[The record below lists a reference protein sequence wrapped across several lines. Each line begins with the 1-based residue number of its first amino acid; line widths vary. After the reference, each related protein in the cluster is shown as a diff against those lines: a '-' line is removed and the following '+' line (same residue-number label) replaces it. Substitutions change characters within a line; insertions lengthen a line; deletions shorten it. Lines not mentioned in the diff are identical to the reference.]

1 MQGLLHTILAGAN
14 IGILV
19 LATGAFFVRLALG
32 RSETTLAHWVDII
45 AFSAAVVGFL
55 LAILSGLSGYFLT
68 WPREAI
74 QSTVLTQN
82 KTLVVIA
89 LLGSWGMF
97 AYLRWRV
104 GPALWQSMPLKLWS
118 ALLVA
123 FGFVNTVLV
132 GSMGGSASLKGTA
145 LDPALLALNMNRYV
159 SLSWAIWVNVVLIAL
174 SVAVVAYTLLRR
186 RRT

>member
-1 MQGLLHTILAGAN
+1 MQGVLHTILAGAN

-32 RSETTLAHWVDII
+32 RSETTLAQWADIVT
-45 AFSAAVVGFL
+45 FSAAVIGFF

-74 QSTVLTQN
+74 QNTVLTQN
-82 KTLVVIA
+82 KTLVVVA

-104 GPALWQSMPLKLWS
+104 GADLWKSVPLKLWS
-118 ALLVA
+118 TLLVL

-132 GSMGGSASLKGTA
+132 GSMGGSASLKGTL

-159 SLSWAIWVNVVLIAL
+159 SLSWAMWINVVLIVL
-174 SVAVVAYTLLRR
+174 SVAVVAFTVLRR
-186 RRT
+186 RKA

>member
-1 MQGLLHTILAGAN
+1 MQGVLHTILAGAN

-19 LATGAFFVRLALG
+19 LATGAFFLRLALG
-32 RSETTLAHWVDII
+32 RSDTTLAQRADII
-45 AFSAAVVGFL
+45 AFSAAVVGFS

-74 QSTVLTQN
+74 QSTLLTQN
-82 KTLVVIA
+82 KTLVTVA

-104 GPALWQSMPLKLWS
+104 GPDLWKSVPLKVWS
-118 ALLVA
+118 TLLVLS
-123 FGFVNTVLV
+123 GFVNTVLV

-145 LDPALLALNMNRYV
+145 LDPALLALNLNRYV
-159 SLSWAIWVNVVLIAL
+159 SLSWAIWVNVLLIVL
-174 SVAVVAYTLLRR
+174 SVAVVGYTVLRR
-186 RRT
+186 RKA